1 MVTVIFRSYL
11 RSDADM
17 ALVET
22 TGQRIYQLGSA
33 MPGFV
38 SYKEFAAADGEA
50 LTLVEFDTA
59 EHLNAWRNQSE
70 HRDAQERGRREFFS
84 SYDICV
90 CEPQRRYRFSAA
102 EGRVELVP

>member
-11 RSDADM
+11 KSDVDM
-17 ALVET
+17 AAIEA

-38 SYKEFAAADGEA
+38 SYKEFASVDGES

-59 EHLNAWRNQSE
+59 EHLLAWRNQPE
-70 HRDAQERGRREFFS
+70 HRGAQERGRREFFA
-84 SYDICV
+84 SYEISV
-90 CEPQRRYRFSAA
+90 CEPQRRYRFSA
-102 EGRVELVP
+102 EKGRSEDPL